1 MFRQTLRWRFN
12 MSTKLIKR
20 KQIVVSPENYEA
32 LMFFGKVNSS
42 FNDAVTEV
50 LRVAQVQ
57 GAKRR

>member
-1 MFRQTLRWRFN
+1 

-32 LMFFGKVNSS
+32 LRVFGKVNSS

-50 LRVAQVQ
+50 LRIASRE
-57 GAKRR
+57 GENPHRGII